1 MRTNTR
7 IKFTETTHEGAPAAR
22 MNALQALRRSVCA
35 CLLWEDEFYEDGQEI
50 AKRIEGLVAH
60 VDAEE
65 VMALAI
71 EARTIMNLRH
81 VPLLLLAC
89 LAKLHKLNK
98 WAVSACILR
107 ADELS
112 ELLAIHAKL
121 NGIGPDKVKKKI
133 PAQMKQGLALAFG
146 KFDEYQLAKYDR
158 EGAIRLRDV
167 LFLCHAKPM
176 GEAQAELW
184 KRLVANELKV
194 PDTWEVG
201 LSTGGDKKETFTRL
215 LQEKKLG
222 YFALLRNLRNMM
234 SAGVDKDLVEQA
246 IIARKG
252 GAEKVLPFRYLAAAR
267 ACPQLEPS
275 LDKALVASIEQSPE
289 FSGTTAVL
297 VDVSGSMEVKLSG
310 KSDLTR
316 MDAAAALASLINGK
330 RRVFAFS
337 NATKEV
343 PARNGM
349 AGIDAIVKSMDHGGT
364 ALGSAIMHVGSCMN
378 APDRLIVITDEQSHD
393 RVPRPN
399 VKHAYMINVA
409 SAKNG
414 VGYGNGW
421 IHLDGFSEGVLRY
434 ILAMESVDT
443 KSEV

>member
-1 MRTNTR
+1 MARLNVAR
-7 IKFTETTHEGAPAAR
+7 KIPVVTTHEGAPAAR

-50 AKRIEGLVAH
+50 AKRIEKLVSEVPAH
-60 VDAEE
+60 E
-65 VMALAI
+65 VLALAI
-71 EARTIMNLRH
+71 EARAIMNLRH
-81 VPLLLLAC
+81 VPLFLLSC
-89 LAKLHKLNK
+89 LAKLRRLDK
-98 WAVSACILR
+98 WTVAAVIQR

-121 NGIGPDKVKKKI
+121 NGVTPDKVKRTI

-146 KFDEYQLAKYDR
+146 KFDEYQLGKYDR
-158 EGAIRLRDV
+158 AGAIRLRDV
-167 LFLCHAKPM
+167 LFMSHPKPRDD
-176 GEAQAELW
+176 AQADLW
-184 KRLVANELKV
+184 KRLVEDKLTV

-215 LQEKKLG
+215 LEEKKLG

-234 SAGVDKDLVEQA
+234 GAGVNKRLVEDA

-252 GAEKVLPFRYLAAAR
+252 GAEKVQPFRYIAAAR
-267 ACPQLEPS
+267 ACPQLEPT
-275 LDKALVASIEQSPE
+275 LDKALVHAIGQSQV
-289 FSGTTAVL
+289 FSGTTAIV
-297 VDVSGSMEVKLSG
+297 VDVSSSMECKLSS
-310 KSDLTR
+310 KSDMTR
-316 MDAAAALASLINGK
+316 MDAASALACLIHGNK
-330 RRVFAFS
+330 RVFAFS
-337 NATKEV
+337 NETKEV

-349 AGIDAIVKSMDHGGT
+349 AGIDAIQKSMDHGGT
-364 ALGSAIMHVGSCMN
+364 NLGAAIRVVSAAMN

-393 RVPRPN
+393 CVPKPN

-421 IHLDGFSEGVLRY
+421 IHLDGFSEGVIRY
-434 ILAMESVDT
+434 IHAMESVD
-443 KSEV
+443 SVS

>member
-1 MRTNTR
+1 MRTNTK

-22 MNALQALRRSVCA
+22 INAEQALRRSVCA

-50 AKRIEGLVAH
+50 AKRIERLVSEVPAH
-60 VDAEE
+60 E
-65 VMALAI
+65 VWALAL
-71 EARTIMNLRH
+71 EARSVMNLRH

-89 LAKLHKLNK
+89 LAKIHKLDR
-98 WAVSACILR
+98 AVVAGVIQR

-121 NGIGPDKVKKKI
+121 NGVTPDKVKKII
-133 PAQMKQGLALAFG
+133 PAQMKQGLALAFT
-146 KFDEYQLAKYDR
+146 KFDEYQLGKYDR
-158 EGAIRLRDV
+158 AGAIRLRDV
-167 LFLCHAKPM
+167 LFLCHAKPKD
-176 GEAQAELW
+176 EAQADLW
-184 KRLVANELKV
+184 KRLVENKLAI

-234 SAGVDKDLVEQA
+234 GAGVDKDLVEQA

-252 GAEKVLPFRYLAAAR
+252 GAERVLPFRYIAASR
-267 ACPQLEPS
+267 ACPQLEPA
-275 LDKALVASIEQSPE
+275 LDKALVAAIEQSAE
-289 FSGTTAVL
+289 FAGTTAIL
-297 VDVSGSMEVKLSG
+297 VDVSGSMDGQLSA
-310 KSDLTR
+310 KSDMTR
-316 MDAAAALASLINGK
+316 MDAAAAMASLIRGNK
-330 RRVFAFS
+330 RVFAFS
-337 NATKEV
+337 STTMEV

-349 AGIDAIVKSMDHGGT
+349 AGIDAIKNSMVHGGT
-364 ALGSAIMHVGSCMN
+364 SLGEAVNYVSARMR

-393 RVPRPN
+393 RVPKPN

-409 SAKNG
+409 SYKNG

-421 IHLDGFSEGVLRY
+421 IHLDGFSEGVIRY
-434 ILAMESVDT
+434 MHAMESVD
-443 KSEV
+443 SVS